1 MELLKKETQWFF
13 SEEGIRSYQAL
24 QSLEDRSVFVYS
36 YLKTVANEQLEK
48 DNLIFRTAFFIA
60 DALFGSSVAY
70 ANYPGVIDKTKNPF
84 VAYLTNLKEPCP
96 LEVVYCTFIAIL
108 QGLVDAFDPSEWIYS
123 KKYQSKDEM
132 MEKLGEMD
140 RRLIP
145 DGPAIVDPSVYRI
158 DAALEPIQLKI
169 IWMFYNALK

>member
-1 MELLKKETQWFF
+1 MEIIKKETQWFF
-13 SEEGIRSYQAL
+13 SEEAKRSFNAL
-24 QSLEDRSVFVYS
+24 KSLEDQTVFIYS
-36 YLKTVANEQLEK
+36 YLKTVANAQLEK
-48 DNLIFRTAFFIA
+48 DNLLFKTAFFIA
-60 DALFGSSVAY
+60 DALHGSTLDY
-70 ANYPGVIDKTKNPF
+70 ADYPSLIDKTKNPF

-123 KKYQSKDEM
+123 KKYQSKDGM